1 MYTDDDILGPSL
13 DLRVVKLYIECSLY
27 IAAPMINDHFIV
39 FVLKYAVLQ
48 NNFYAL
54 MCPK

>member
-27 IAAPMINDHFIV
+27 IDNAC
-39 FVLKYAVLQ
+39 
-48 NNFYAL
+48 
-54 MCPK
+54 CPSDQ